1 MGITVT
7 TMTVE
12 DVERR
17 RAEIKKI
24 IQTPSSRSGY
34 GRTPFWSE
42 KSNSSTNSR
51 TSTSCSTARPQPPDR
66 TVSPAAPIGRPSPPA
81 VVTRSKQVS
90 LWSRVSA
97 PGGGPCP

>member
-51 TSTSCSTARPQPPDR
+51 TSTSCSTARAPLPDR
-66 TVSPAAPIGRPSPPA
+66 TVSPAALVGRPSPSA
-81 VVTRSKQVS
+81 VVTRSKRVS

-97 PGGGPCP
+97 PGEGPCP

>member
-12 DVERR
+12 DIERR

-24 IQTPSSRSGY
+24 IQTPEFQNECK
-34 GRTPFWSE
+34 RTLFWSA
-42 KSNSSTNSR
+42 KSNSSTSLR
-51 TSTSCSTARPQPPDR
+51 TSTSCSTARAPLPDR
-66 TVSPAAPIGRPSPPA
+66 TVSPAALVDRPSPSA
-81 VVTRSKQVS
+81 VITRSKQVS